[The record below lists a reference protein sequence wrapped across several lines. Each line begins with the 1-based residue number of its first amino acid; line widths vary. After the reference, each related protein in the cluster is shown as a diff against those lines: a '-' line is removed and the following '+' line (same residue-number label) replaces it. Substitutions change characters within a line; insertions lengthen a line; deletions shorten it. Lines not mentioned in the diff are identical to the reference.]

1 MRNLKAAVENSRRRQ
16 RELEIE
22 SAPRKNNEHGDH
34 KTCRLQMQKSI
45 CELTGTESA
54 L

>member
-1 MRNLKAAVENSRRRQ
+1 MRKLKAAVENVRRRQ
-16 RELEIE
+16 WEGKLNLLPE
-22 SAPRKNNEHGDH
+22 KHEHGDH